1 MEPNSIL
8 IGARFFHY
16 CAGKYKFANL
26 LTNLVILETPSPS
39 RGWEGGGSN
48 TAGYQNEKNGIYTSQ
63 MLKFGGYHA
72 HTLSPIRGKLASK
85 LHVQLFLC
93 ANATVYLDRLTVSL
107 SYKNMQI

>member
-1 MEPNSIL
+1 
-8 IGARFFHY
+8 
-16 CAGKYKFANL
+16 
-26 LTNLVILETPSPS
+26 
-39 RGWEGGGSN
+39 
-48 TAGYQNEKNGIYTSQ
+48 

-93 ANATVYLDRLTVSL
+93 ATVYLDRLTVSL